1 MIYTV
6 EHSVKQQCFHISDL
20 DTILKTNIRNTIQ
33 NEVVNDYKII
43 ALKRSYEEA
52 EEFIKEIKKK
62 MKIYKGSE
70 YNEM

>member
-52 EEFIKEIKKK
+52 EEFIKEIEKR

-70 YNEM
+70 

>member
-52 EEFIKEIKKK
+52 EEFIKEIEKR
-62 MKIYKGSE
+62 MKIYKGSD

>member
-33 NEVVNDYKII
+33 NEVVNDYKLI
-43 ALKRSYEEA
+43 ALKRSYKEA
-52 EEFIKEIKKK
+52 EEFIKEIEKR